1 MSDTWFRGESTNASP
16 ASLGGHIHDFG
27 DGVYFTNSK
36 PVAELYAQTRVKE
49 SGGDPRVYHVE
60 TSRPDLGRVLDLT
73 NDPRW
78 QTFLRTPQ
86 IPGRLETTPETLIRQ
101 ANENYGRFFQAF
113 LGQHQLRLQ
122 DYDAVIGPE
131 FVRGGRQLGIVH
143 RDGRASPIAVQ
154 VLARMLPVGPGQSG
168 GSSPAVPPPR
178 STPPLSGGG
187 FRSAGRGVV
196 SNHAAMAIVGQA
208 LGAGL
213 QALGD
218 VGIQRRIRQ
227 ELATAHAQSIT
238 NILNRGEGVLVM
250 IVLQEWERPDGNGM
264 RARGLLSVLVTGG
277 PTQQEAL
284 ARWRHTPQLLQG
296 PPRGW
301 RVRTEYSWI
310 PPQ

>member
-1 MSDTWFRGESTNASP
+1 MSDTWFRGESTNAGP
-16 ASLGGHIHDFG
+16 ARPGGHIHDFG
-27 DGVYFTNSK
+27 DGVYFTDSK
-36 PVAELYAQTRVKE
+36 PVAELYARTRVKE
-49 SGGDPRVYHVE
+49 SGGDPRVYQVR
-60 TSRPDLGRVLDLT
+60 TSSPVLGRVLDLT

-86 IPGRLETTPETLIRQ
+86 IPGSLQTTPETLIRQ

-113 LGQHQLRLQ
+113 VGQNRIRLQ

-131 FVRGGRQLGIVH
+131 FVRGGKQLGILH

-154 VLARMLPVGPGQSG
+154 VLARMQLVDSARAG
-168 GSSPAVPPPR
+168 GSSPVVPPTR
-178 STPPLSGGG
+178 STPPLGGG
-187 FRSAGRGVV
+187 GLRGAGRGVV
-196 SNHAAMAIVGQA
+196 SNQAAMAMVGQL
-208 LGAGL
+208 LGAGI
-213 QALGD
+213 QAIGD

-227 ELATAHAQSIT
+227 ELETAHALSIT
-238 NILNRGEGVLVM
+238 NILNRGEGVLVI
-250 IVLQEWERPDGNGM
+250 IVLQEWERPDVNGM
-264 RARGLLSVLVTGG
+264 RARGLLSVLVEGG

-284 ARWRHTPQLLQG
+284 DRWRNTPRLLQG